1 MTVVAD
7 PNVFP
12 NNIVQK
18 IISRVPSID
27 SDLFV
32 IARPLRN
39 SDPPQSVGVVSSLWT
54 PDTQSLEMKGAPLGQ
69 QQPTISRYITVVQA
83 FVKNMN
89 QEAGISEHATLS
101 NMLRRM
107 LYSDSTLRV
116 QLGSLVW
123 TDGVKSERAQRW
135 GILNQRFVSNEI
147 SGEWLYLSNLEFW
160 LETETD

>member
-54 PDTQSLEMKGAPLGQ
+54 PDTESLEMKGAPLGQ

>member
-1 MTVVAD
+1 MTIEAD
-7 PNVFP
+7 PTVFP

-18 IISRVPSID
+18 IKTRVQALD
-27 SDLFV
+27 VDLFV

-39 SDPPQSVGVVSSLWT
+39 SDMPQSVGVTSSLWT
-54 PDTQSLEMKGAPLGQ
+54 PDISSLEMKGGALGQ
-69 QQPTISRYITVVQA
+69 QQPTLSRYITNIQA
-83 FVKNMN
+83 FVKHMD
-89 QEAGISEHATLS
+89 EEIGISAHATLS

-107 LYSDSTLRV
+107 LYSDSALRV

-123 TDGVKSERAQRW
+123 TDGIKTERAQRW
-135 GILNQRFVSNEI
+135 GIINQRFVSNEV